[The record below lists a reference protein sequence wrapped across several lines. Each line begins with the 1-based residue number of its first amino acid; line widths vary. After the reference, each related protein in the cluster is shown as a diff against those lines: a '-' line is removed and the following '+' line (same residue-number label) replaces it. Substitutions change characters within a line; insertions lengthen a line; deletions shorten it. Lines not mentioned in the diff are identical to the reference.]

1 MGLAGYQIQEHQS
14 HPLHISTTIRHE
26 CIRGGHLHDNH
37 GEVLNVWL
45 EDSLSPAIETIL
57 VAQGASEAMN
67 IAMEKPVDVG
77 SGEHDASTRRVRNNN
92 DCVSVRQKR

>member
-1 MGLAGYQIQEHQS
+1 M
-14 HPLHISTTIRHE
+14 
-26 CIRGGHLHDNH
+26 D
-37 GEVLNVWL
+37 
-45 EDSLSPAIETIL
+45 
-57 VAQGASEAMN
+57 